1 MIRILIFLLSILF
14 LSCSSTEK
22 KSKSDEIAFRE
33 NREAYNDIIID
44 FEENKLHKIYPN
56 LETNEAYHHLLK
68 DILDRK
74 IEIVDLKT
82 KNGERI
88 FKNAL
93 KKELQCLTD
102 SVWIDENL
110 SEVCL
115 KEKCW
120 NPETDNYKYKTIE
133 VASFVPRMDKDSILN
148 SFKNRVSF
156 NDNSNYVNTLKAVKP
171 KNDFLTG
178 YIQMKEAAGDIAF
191 YIITENM
198 IRENVN
204 FNKPIIKRIFITEI
218 IYN

>member
-1 MIRILIFLLSILF
+1 MIRILIFLLSILS

-93 KKELQCLTD
+93 KKELQCITD

-110 SEVCL
+110 SEVRL

-120 NPETDNYKYKTIE
+120 NPETNNYKYKTIE
-133 VASFVPRMDKDSILN
+133 VAYFEPGMDKDSIIN
-148 SFKNRVSF
+148 SFKNRISF

-191 YIITENM
+191 YIIAENM

>member
-14 LSCSSTEK
+14 LSCSSKEK
-22 KSKSDEIAFRE
+22 KSKPDEIAFRE

-82 KNGERI
+82 KHGERI

-110 SEVCL
+110 SEVRL

-120 NPETDNYKYKTIE
+120 NPETNNYKYKTID
-133 VASFVPRMDKDSILN
+133 FFLN
-148 SFKNRVSF
+148 SIS
-156 NDNSNYVNTLKAVKP
+156 
-171 KNDFLTG
+171 
-178 YIQMKEAAGDIAF
+178 AAR
-191 YIITENM
+191 YLLL
-198 IRENVN
+198 NVN
-204 FNKPIIKRIFITEI
+204 LKSFRLIFFKKILSLHLRFI
-218 IYN
+218 